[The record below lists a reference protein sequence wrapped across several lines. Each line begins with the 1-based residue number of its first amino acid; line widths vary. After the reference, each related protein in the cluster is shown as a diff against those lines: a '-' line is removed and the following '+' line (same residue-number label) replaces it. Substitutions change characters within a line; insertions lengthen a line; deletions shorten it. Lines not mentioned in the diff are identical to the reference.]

1 MSNLSLEIA
10 ASALAAQQTGMD
22 TVSENLAN
30 ATTPGYVAETPNLTT
45 MPVPGPNG
53 VGSGV
58 EVLGISQVS
67 AQLPQT
73 VNNQAQANLAQ
84 ATALQ
89 QVLQQI
95 QSLFPEPNGSGA
107 ISSQLASFWNAWDAI
122 AQNPTSPAP
131 YTQVVEQAQGLATT
145 FNQTAVQLAQA
156 GTDASSQLQSLVGQD
171 NTLLAQ
177 VAQLNGQIVTV
188 ASSGASPNALIDQ
201 RNQIVNQLAKD
212 LGVQAT
218 DQPNGT
224 VTLAVGGITLVQD
237 TTATSLAV
245 QQPTS
250 GSSGNGPGYSVV
262 DNTSGLSLSSVGG
275 TAGGLLQAVNTDLPG
290 IQEQLDTT
298 AQDLASAV
306 DGLLSQGYT
315 TTTGMAGDPLFVLAG
330 TSGPNATTTGITSA
344 TLSVNPAVVADP
356 QGTLAVS
363 STSGSG
369 ASANGANAQAIAEAG
384 SAQTGSISY
393 TPAGSTTSYTVD
405 NPNADYNTLIQQI
418 GSTVQQQNAAVQ
430 TATSVATAAQQNL
443 EEIAGVNTS
452 QQLIAMLSYQHAYQA
467 SADVVNTANQ
477 MLQSLI
483 QAV

>member
-58 EVLGISQVS
+58 EVLGISQVP
-67 AQLPQT
+67 AQLAQT
-73 VNNQAQANLAQ
+73 VDNQAQANLAQ
-84 ATALQ
+84 ATARQ

-122 AQNPTSPAP
+122 DQNPTSPAP

-145 FNQTAVQLAQA
+145 FNQTAQELAQA
-156 GTDASSQLQSLVGQD
+156 GADASSRLSSLVAQD

-188 ASSGASPNALIDQ
+188 ASSGASPNALVDQ
-201 RNQIVNQLAKD
+201 RNQVVSQLAKD

-224 VTLAVGGITLVQD
+224 VTLAVGGITLVQG

-245 QQPTS
+245 QQSASGGS
-250 GSSGNGPGYSVV
+250 GSGPGSSIV
-262 DNTSGLSLSSVGG
+262 DTTSGLALSSVGG
-275 TAGGLLQAVNTDLPG
+275 SAGGLLQALNTDLPS
-290 IQEQLDTT
+290 IQQQFDTT

-306 DGLLSQGYT
+306 NGMLSQGYT
-315 TTTGMAGDPLFVLAG
+315 TAGTAGDPLFVLAG
-330 TSGPNATTTGITSA
+330 TSGSNATTTGITAA
-344 TLSVNPAVVADP
+344 TLSVNPTVAADP
-356 QGTLAVS
+356 QGTLQCPRPPAPGRARTGPTP
-363 STSGSG
+363 STSPNTVPPRP
-369 ASANGANAQAIAEAG
+369 ARSATRPQGVRLPTRQP
-384 SAQTGSISY
+384 TR
-393 TPAGSTTSYTVD
+393 TPPTTT
-405 NPNADYNTLIQQI
+405 
-418 GSTVQQQNAAVQ
+418 
-430 TATSVATAAQQNL
+430 
-443 EEIAGVNTS
+443 
-452 QQLIAMLSYQHAYQA
+452 
-467 SADVVNTANQ
+467 
-477 MLQSLI
+477 
-483 QAV
+483 

>member
-30 ATTPGYVAETPNLTT
+30 ATTPGYVAEAPNLTT

-58 EVLGISQVS
+58 EVLGINQVP

-73 VNNQAQANLAQ
+73 VNNQAQANLAE
-84 ATALQ
+84 ATARQ
-89 QVLQQI
+89 QVLQQV

-145 FNQTAVQLAQA
+145 FNQTAQQLGQA
-156 GTDASSQLQSLVGQD
+156 ATDASSQLSSLVNQD

-201 RNQIVNQLAKD
+201 RNQIVSQLATD

-224 VTLAVGGITLVQD
+224 VTLAVGGITLVQE
-237 TTATSLAV
+237 TTATSLKT
-245 QQPTS
+245 QPAQSSGSGS
-250 GSSGNGPGYSVV
+250 GSSTGSTWEVV

-275 TAGGLLQAVNTDLPG
+275 TAGGLLQALNTDLPA
-290 IQEQLDTT
+290 IQNQLDTT
-298 AQDLASAV
+298 AQDLANTV
-306 DGLLSQGYT
+306 NGLLSQGYT
-315 TTTGMAGDPLFVLAG
+315 TTTGTAGDPLFVLAG
-330 TSGPNATTTGITSA
+330 SSGSSPTTTGIGAA
-344 TLSVNPAVVADP
+344 TLSVNPTVANDP
-356 QGTLAVS
+356 IKYLAVS
-363 STSGSG
+363 SVGGSG
-369 ASANGANAQAIAEAG
+369 ASANGANAQSIAETG
-384 SAQTGSISY
+384 SAQTG
-393 TPAGSTTSYTVD
+393 TG
-405 NPNADYNTLIQQI
+405 NPNADYNNLVQQL
-418 GSTVQQQNAAVQ
+418 GSTVQQQDATVQ

-467 SADVVNTANQ
+467 SADVLNTANQ

>member
-58 EVLGISQVS
+58 EVLGISQVP
-67 AQLPQT
+67 AQLAQT
-73 VNNQAQANLAQ
+73 VDNQAQANLAQ
-84 ATALQ
+84 ATARQ

-122 AQNPTSPAP
+122 DQNPTSPAP

-145 FNQTAVQLAQA
+145 FNQTAQELAQA
-156 GTDASSQLQSLVGQD
+156 GADASSRLSSLVAQD

-188 ASSGASPNALIDQ
+188 ASSGASPNALVDQ
-201 RNQIVNQLAKD
+201 RNQVVSQLAKD

-245 QQPTS
+245 QQ
-250 GSSGNGPGYSVV
+250 SVA
-262 DNTSGLSLSSVGG
+262 LSSVGG
-275 TAGGLLQAVNTDLPG
+275 SAGGLLQSLNSDLPG
-290 IQEQLDTT
+290 IQQQLDAT

-330 TSGPNATTTGITSA
+330 TSGPNATTTGITAA
-344 TLSVNPAVVADP
+344 TLSVNPTVVADP

-363 STSGSG
+363 SVGGSG
-369 ASANGANAQAIAEAG
+369 TSANGANAQAIAEAG
-384 SAQTGSISY
+384 SAQTGPISY
-393 TPAGSTTSYTVD
+393 TPAGSTSLKTAG

-418 GSTVQQQNAAVQ
+418 GSTVQQQNATVQ

-467 SADVVNTANQ
+467 SADVVNSANQ